1 MFLHPE
7 RRTAQHCKNGI
18 VTDKS
23 LPWRQIAEGVELR
36 IRLTPKAARDEIL
49 GLEQTADG
57 PAIKARVRALPADGA
72 ANAAIEKLVAKWIGV
87 PKTSVAVS
95 QGQKSRVKGLT
106 IHGEPKGLATRLE
119 SLWQDLAAQ

>member
-1 MFLHPE
+1 M
-7 RRTAQHCKNGI
+7 
-18 VTDKS
+18 TDKS

>member
-1 MFLHPE
+1 M
-7 RRTAQHCKNGI
+7 
-18 VTDKS
+18 TDNS

-49 GLEQTADG
+49 GTEQTVDG

-72 ANAAIEKLVAKWIGV
+72 ANAAIEKLVAKWLGV

-95 QGQKSRVKGLT
+95 HGQKSRVKGLT
-106 IHGEPKGLATRLE
+106 IRGEPQELTARLE